1 MSKLKAII
9 NFLDTFF
16 LSVWGIT
23 LMDLLPLIDLDLFS
37 SLDNTIK
44 TLMALAGFV
53 YFVITIPH
61 KLKMNKINRKIKQE
75 ELEKIT
81 KENDKKE

>member
-16 LSVWGIT
+16 LSVWGLT

-61 KLKMNKINRKIKQE
+61 KLKMNKINRKIRQE
-75 ELEKIT
+75 ELEKLT
-81 KENDKKE
+81 KENDKND